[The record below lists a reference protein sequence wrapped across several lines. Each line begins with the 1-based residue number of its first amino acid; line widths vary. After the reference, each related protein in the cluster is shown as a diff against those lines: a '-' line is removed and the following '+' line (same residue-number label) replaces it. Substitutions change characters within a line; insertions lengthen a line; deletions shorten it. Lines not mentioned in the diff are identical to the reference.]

1 MGTTIPSVFLNAL
14 AGYAFARLEFKG
26 KNVLF
31 IMTLATMMI
40 PFQVIMVPLFM
51 EVYKMG
57 MYDTYA
63 GLIIPKLASAMSV
76 FMMRAAFTTLPK
88 ELEEA
93 ARIDGISE
101 FGLFWKVMLPLVKPT
116 MVTLI
121 ILGVNGA
128 WNDLLWPLLITSSTD
143 MRTLTN
149 GLALFVGENT
159 IQYGAAFAGAFISIL
174 PMFILYLVGQKYFV
188 EGTATS
194 GLKG

>member
-1 MGTTIPSVFLNAL
+1 M
-14 AGYAFARLEFKG
+14 R
-26 KNVLF
+26 
-31 IMTLATMMI
+31 
-40 PFQVIMVPLFM
+40 
-51 EVYKMG
+51 
-57 MYDTYA
+57 
-63 GLIIPKLASAMSV
+63 V

-149 GLALFVGENT
+149 GLA
-159 IQYGAAFAGAFISIL
+159 
-174 PMFILYLVGQKYFV
+174 
-188 EGTATS
+188 
-194 GLKG
+194 

>member
-1 MGTTIPSVFLNAL
+1 
-14 AGYAFARLEFKG
+14 
-26 KNVLF
+26 
-31 IMTLATMMI
+31 
-40 PFQVIMVPLFM
+40 
-51 EVYKMG
+51 
-57 MYDTYA
+57 
-63 GLIIPKLASAMSV
+63 MSV

-143 MRTLTN
+143 MRTSVSYTHLDVYKRQPVN
-149 GLALFVGENT
+149 RASALSLAGF
-159 IQYGAAFAGAFISIL
+159 
-174 PMFILYLVGQKYFV
+174 
-188 EGTATS
+188 TAN
-194 GLKG
+194 

>member
-1 MGTTIPSVFLNAL
+1 
-14 AGYAFARLEFKG
+14 
-26 KNVLF
+26 
-31 IMTLATMMI
+31 
-40 PFQVIMVPLFM
+40 
-51 EVYKMG
+51 MG

-143 MRTLTN
+143 MRTL
-149 GLALFVGENT
+149 ALRYLWVKIQFNT
-159 IQYGAAFAGAFISIL
+159 ALRLQELLYPFCQCLFYTWWDRNIL
-174 PMFILYLVGQKYFV
+174 LRVRRQV
-188 EGTATS
+188 D
-194 GLKG
+194 